1 MMLLI
6 PIHCSNSDSV
16 GWVVVLVVVVVVVMV
31 VVVVVMVLVV
41 VLLNAVTTHIHSCCC
56 YNCLTFRVSEGLFCS
71 NYAT

>member
-16 GWVVVLVVVVVVVMV
+16 GWVVVLVVVVVVV
-31 VVVVVMVLVV
+31 VVMVVVV
-41 VLLNAVTTHIHSCCC
+41 VLLNAVTTHIHSCCCC